1 VGWRVPAHGRP
12 LLITTCVAKEI
23 PSRRN
28 RLPRSGSPKGRRE
41 ESNLESLAYVINNPG
56 RLTKPITRAVSRPR
70 AGKFCCVFVQRVLI
84 TKIIWGVV
92 TGELPDLTWPR
103 VPFADASAEVV
114 ELGEDVTN
122 VAVGDRVIPYFF
134 PKWQAGDPTADGLSL
149 IHGDQVDGMLQ
160 THVCVSSVCLVPAPA
175 HLSDVEA
182 ATLGC
187 AGVTAWRA
195 LSKAN
200 VKPGYTVVI
209 QGTGGVSLFALGFAK
224 MAGATVILTSSSDSK
239 LERGRELGADHTINY
254 SRTPEWSS
262 AVLDV
267 TDGRGAD
274 TIIDVGGAQTLA
286 QSVQPA
292 RIGGHIACVGFIGGR
307 ESPAFPNVLV
317 MAKNIAVV
325 GSTVG
330 SIEDTFDM
338 CRAIAAH
345 KFRPSIAR
353 VFSFEEAQ
361 EAVDHLLTQGHFGKV
376 SITISR

>member
-1 VGWRVPAHGRP
+1 
-12 LLITTCVAKEI
+12 
-23 PSRRN
+23 
-28 RLPRSGSPKGRRE
+28 
-41 ESNLESLAYVINNPG
+41 LESLAYVIDSPG
-56 RLTKPITRAVSRPR
+56 RLTKPIARAVPRPR
-70 AGKFCCVFVQRVLI
+70 AGEVLLRI
-84 TKIIWGVV
+84 RATSVNYKDYLGVV

-103 VPFADASAEVV
+103 VPFADASAQVV

-122 VAVGDRVIPYFF
+122 VAVGDRVIPSFF

-195 LSKAN
+195 FSKAS
-200 VKPGYTVVI
+200 VKPGHTVVI

-224 MAGATVILTSSSDSK
+224 MAGATVILTSSSDAK

-262 AVLDV
+262 AVLGI

-286 QSVQPA
+286 QSVQSA
-292 RIGGHIACVGFIGGR
+292 RIGGHIACAGFIAGR

-330 SIEDTFDM
+330 SIEDTADM

-345 KFRPSIAR
+345 KFRPSIDR
-353 VFSFEEAQ
+353 VFSFGEAQ